1 MPAHQAEFWREG
13 FGVADIFVSYTSSD
27 RGASG
32 DAGGALSLAETALAG
47 AEKIL
52 GPDHPWTKSSADVTA
67 KALDALGRG
76 GEAAAL
82 RAKFGL

>member
-1 MPAHQAEFWREG
+1 MSAHQAEFWREG

-32 DAGGALSLAETALAG
+32 ALSLGKAALAG
-47 AEKIL
+47 DEKIL
-52 GPDHPWTKSSADVTA
+52 GPDHPWTKNSARVTA
-67 KALDALGRG
+67 DALDALGRG
-76 GEAAAL
+76 EEAAAL